1 MHPYHQELG
10 ESGSAGEQA
19 RRRGC
24 EAARRVSRQVI
35 RALVNE
41 MRRHGLE
48 PSTATVVAR
57 SLADPARI
65 GGAHARAHAEER
77 RLYREAVEA
86 ALRGCGLEVVTLV
99 ENTLRAAATKRLGR
113 GTRDLNAALKA
124 FSHKVGT
131 PWRAPEKN
139 AALAAWL
146 ALSRSHGRTRD
157 DVPPHQ
163 PPRRRE
169 CSLQQRHR
177 PRWVPAR
184 RQVTSLGPRTSWA
197 GGSARAPDVRRPRSR
212 VGRRQR
218 RRDEARH
225 RGRCESLL
233 PRAHVPIVTIA
244 DTPAGR
250 DPSFLD
256 ALAVVHCRQTVWGTL
271 VTTAGSGTTASRWR
285 ALREA
290 ALHSTPAGTRRSVP
304 AGGVVPSDPS
314 SHTRHT
320 AGRPSPCRASLPGLA
335 SLQSEIMCL
344 PSKSHCLER
353 I

>member
-1 MHPYHQELG
+1 MALPPHAAGLGLEVHTGRAVVVILVGTFQTPEIVLRNEIDLADPWIRESMHPYHQELG

-48 PSTATVVAR
+48 PSTATVIAR

-77 RLYREAVEA
+77 KLYREAVEA

-157 DVPPHQ
+157 DAPPHQ
-163 PPRRRE
+163 RPRRRE
-169 CSLQQRHR
+169 S
-177 PRWVPAR
+177 
-184 RQVTSLGPRTSWA
+184 
-197 GGSARAPDVRRPRSR
+197 
-212 VGRRQR
+212 
-218 RRDEARH
+218 
-225 RGRCESLL
+225 
-233 PRAHVPIVTIA
+233 
-244 DTPAGR
+244 
-250 DPSFLD
+250 
-256 ALAVVHCRQTVWGTL
+256 
-271 VTTAGSGTTASRWR
+271 
-285 ALREA
+285 
-290 ALHSTPAGTRRSVP
+290 
-304 AGGVVPSDPS
+304 
-314 SHTRHT
+314 
-320 AGRPSPCRASLPGLA
+320 
-335 SLQSEIMCL
+335 
-344 PSKSHCLER
+344 
-353 I
+353 